1 MIDRVGN
8 FSVTQVRVDPAAA
21 GSERPGRAGEFQDLM
36 RGAAGPANLERAN
49 PDAAPPSPLRVS
61 RLGGRTRE
69 AQPQAVPDAAP
80 GAAPVRDAPGR
91 TRSNSEA
98 TGSAPTAAASEQ
110 PAGPTATSNPTAV
123 ADPTAVASPGTR
135 FVRSTDTAKPHLPR
149 FAEVPES
156 AQYPLGPYRQAPA
169 EFGGDWWLVSPFTGS
184 EPWRA
189 LEFPDRP
196 AKVALETE
204 PAPADFVKLFGPR
217 PDTRTASTQWDQDL
231 SYFQGTGLPDGF
243 NEAQLE
249 AATAEFES
257 WGLGKPVFYEGRYG
271 WQVRFPDSQLPTF
284 ETTAS
289 TALLV
294 PHIVIAEHQVRSIQE
309 GVAPGRYHPWLPER
323 LRA

>member
-1 MIDRVGN
+1 MIDRVGS
-8 FSVTQVRVDPAAA
+8 FSVSQVRVDPAGG
-21 GSERPGRAGEFQDLM
+21 GSERPSRAGEFQDMM
-36 RGAAGPANLERAN
+36 RGAADPANVERAN
-49 PDAAPPSPLRVS
+49 PDTAMPSPLRLS

-69 AQPQAVPDAAP
+69 AGQPPAAPNAAP
-80 GAAPVRDAPGR
+80 GSTPTAVRDAPPH
-91 TRSNSEA
+91 TRFTAVGAPGSSPTTNASEHP
-98 TGSAPTAAASEQ
+98 TGPTPASAAA
-110 PAGPTATSNPTAV
+110 AV
-123 ADPTAVASPGTR
+123 AIPGTS
-135 FVRSTDTAKPHLPR
+135 FVRSTDPAKPHLPR
-149 FAEVPES
+149 FVEVPES

-169 EFGGDWWLVSPFTGS
+169 ERGGDWWLVNPFTGS

-189 LEFPDRP
+189 LEFANGP
-196 AKVALETE
+196 AKAALETE
-204 PAPADFVKLFGPR
+204 PPPEDFVRIFGPR
-217 PDTRTASTQWDQDL
+217 PETRTASAQWEQDL

-243 NEAQLE
+243 DEAQLE

-309 GVAPGRYHPWLPER
+309 GLSPSRYHPWLPER